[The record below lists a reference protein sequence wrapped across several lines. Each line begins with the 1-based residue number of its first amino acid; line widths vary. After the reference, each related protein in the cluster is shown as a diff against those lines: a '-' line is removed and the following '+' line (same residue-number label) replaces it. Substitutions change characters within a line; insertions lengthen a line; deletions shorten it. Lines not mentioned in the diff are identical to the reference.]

1 MSKFSEALFTTKTVS
16 VWGIGYLGYTT
27 VLRLQSKGFF
37 VNCSTF
43 DKDVQKDIQNGK
55 YPYEDMRQAWSKS
68 NDMPKVDLSKA
79 SFSHNDFKKM
89 FDANVHIVA
98 LPAFVESGKPDA
110 YNRLVEIFSRHIE
123 KLNGSL
129 VLFQAAE
136 KAGTVENYFIKPLKR
151 NGAKCHF
158 ASAFRSDWSVEEF
171 LLGGENRM
179 IAANDKASLDMACEF
194 FDILGVRFETLGGIR
209 EAEVYENAKNC
220 LKYSAEA
227 FFTQLSFAYPD
238 ININEVSAMVVK
250 NLDLSTKR
258 SGLNLLNHKHMLH
271 IDHVLAGQSGDY
283 LSIIKETQAVN
294 MTTVLFYA
302 DILKQKGITSVTVMG
317 LSAEGARKDIR
328 ASAAVLLAE
337 YLHNIGIKVFVHDP
351 YFAKDE
357 IKEILPFAKMSG
369 MKSKS
374 DFTEGYVVMSSN
386 PIYNFLTQKDIDEN
400 GMFGAKVVVDG
411 IGILKNL
418 SFSPKTIYHEV
429 GDGGLKALL
438 K

>member
-1 MSKFSEALFTTKTVS
+1 MSKFSEALFATKTVS

-27 VLRLQSKGFF
+27 ILRLQSKGFF

-43 DKDVQKDIQNGK
+43 DKDVQEDIQNGK
-55 YPYEDMRQAWSKS
+55 YPYEHMGQTWSKS
-68 NDMPKVDLSKA
+68 NDMPKADLSKVF
-79 SFSHNDFKKM
+79 FSPSDFKNM
-89 FDANVHIVA
+89 FDANVHIIA
-98 LPAFVESGKPDA
+98 LPAFGESGRPDA
-110 YNRLVEIFSRHIE
+110 YNRLVDIFSEHIG

-136 KAGTVENYFIKPLKR
+136 KVGTVENYIIKPLKR
-151 NGAKCHF
+151 KGIKCHF

-171 LLGGENRM
+171 LLGNENRI

-238 ININEVSAMVVK
+238 INVNEVSSMVVK

-258 SGLNLLNHKHMLH
+258 GGLNLLNHKHMLH

-302 DILKQKGITSVTVMG
+302 DILKQKGIASVTVMG

-351 YFAKDE
+351 CFAKDE
-357 IKEILPFAKMSG
+357 IKEILPFAKMSN
-369 MKSKS
+369 MKNNSN
-374 DFTEGYVVMSSN
+374 FTEAYVVMSAN
-386 PIYNFLTQKDIDEN
+386 TVYNFLTQKDVGEN
-400 GMFGAKVVVDG
+400 GMFGAKIIIDG
-411 IGILKNL
+411 VGILKNL
-418 SFSPKTIYHEV
+418 SFSSKTIYHEV